1 MALGLLL
8 APALVLGQP
17 GGGPP
22 LQSLDAVVMQVFDK
36 DHSGS
41 VSPKEADSTLSALG
55 GMVSG
60 MKPPGEEG
68 GGPSEIEGMID
79 SAKKFA
85 PNFFALLDSDGSKTL
100 NKDELKWITK
110 FQKVL
115 QNGELRNLT
124 RDVFAAL
131 DADEDGSITAA
142 ESETEDQARL
152 ARVVE
157 LVREVFPLPN
167 LLVDTA
173 DAEQS
178 AVLRGHLKTAFGMLD
193 VDSDGAVTKL
203 EAGKAFKAFR
213 QMFLKA
219 AKTLREMGPMLAMFG
234 GMDMPGEMRTPG
246 VPGGRGSGRAK
257 KTEL

>member
-1 MALGLLL
+1 MAALLSL
-8 APALVLGQP
+8 LTPVLGQP
-17 GGGPP
+17 GGGAPP

-41 VSPKEADSTLSALG
+41 VSLKEAENTLTALG

-60 MKPPGEEG
+60 MRSPGDDG
-68 GGPSEIEGMID
+68 GGPSEMEGMIKQ
-79 SAKKFA
+79 AKEFA
-85 PNFFALLDSDGSKTL
+85 PNFFALLDSDKSTTL
-100 NKDELKWITK
+100 DGDELKWITK

-115 QNGELRNLT
+115 QNGALRNLT

-131 DADEDGSITAA
+131 DADDDGSLTTA
-142 ESETEDQARL
+142 ESETEDAERL

-157 LVREVFPLPN
+157 LVQEVFPLPN

-173 DAEQS
+173 DAKQS
-178 AVLRGHLKTAFGMLD
+178 TVLRTHLRTIASMLD
-193 VDSDGAVTKL
+193 GDADGAVTKL

-213 QMFLKA
+213 VMFLKA
-219 AKTLREMGPMLAMFG
+219 AKTLREMGPMLALFG
-234 GMDMPGEMRTPG
+234 GMDGGMPGG
-246 VPGGRGSGRAK
+246 APGGRGSGRGRK